1 MVTRTEPTTYFI
13 AEAGVNHDGDMDQ
26 AERLVDAAV
35 DAGADAVKFQTFV
48 ADRLATRDA
57 PKAPY
62 QEETTGEQSQYEMLR
77 ELELTRADHER
88 LQSYCR
94 EHDIE
99 FLSTPFDA
107 ESATLLDDLDVPR
120 VKLGSGELDNHPLL
134 EHVAGFGRPMVV
146 STGMG
151 TVAEVRDALDAIRS
165 VDEDLA
171 VTFLHCTTAYPASLD
186 EVNLRAMRTMAE
198 ELPTPV
204 GYSDHTTRVEVPAF
218 AVAAGAT
225 VVEKHFTLDRTLPG
239 PDHRASLEPDELATA
254 VSLVR
259 DAETVLGSAEKAPTR
274 TERENRAVI
283 RKSLHATT
291 DVAPG
296 ERFSAENVSVTR
308 PADGLPPTAY
318 ERVLGTTARV
328 AVEAGTAVTE
338 DAIDGPVETDDVFE
352 GPAESDDR

>member
-1 MVTRTEPTTYFI
+1 MTCYVV
-13 AEAGVNHDGDMDQ
+13 AEAGVNHDGDVSQ

-35 DAGADAVKFQTFV
+35 AAGADAVKFQTFV
-48 ADRLATRDA
+48 ADRLATPDA

-77 ELELTRADHER
+77 SLELPRSAHER

-94 EHDIE
+94 DQGIE
-99 FLSTPFDA
+99 FLSTPFDV

-134 EHVAGFGRPMVV
+134 RHVARFGRPMVV

-151 TVAEVRDALDAIRS
+151 TMGEVHDALAAIRNANPD
-165 VDEDLA
+165 VP
-171 VTFLHCTTAYPASLD
+171 VTFLHCTTAYPAALD
-186 EVNLRAMRTMAE
+186 EVNLRAMVTMAD

-204 GYSDHTTRVEVPAF
+204 GYSDHTTRVEVPAL

-239 PDHRASLEPDELATA
+239 PDHRASLEPDELAAA

-259 DAETVLGSAEKAPTR
+259 DAETALGSPEKRPTG
-274 TERENRAVI
+274 TERENRPVV
-283 RKSLHATT
+283 RKSLHAAT
-291 DVAPG
+291 DVAAG
-296 ERFSAENVSVTR
+296 ERFTADNVSVTR
-308 PADGLPPTAY
+308 PADGLPPRTYDA
-318 ERVLGTTARV
+318 VLGATASV
-328 AVEAGTAVTE
+328 ALDAGAAITDAAVGE
-338 DAIDGPVETDDVFE
+338 WDGGER
-352 GPAESDDR
+352 G

>member
-1 MVTRTEPTTYFI
+1 MTCYFI
-13 AEAGVNHDGDMDQ
+13 AEAGVNHDGDVGQ
-26 AERLVDAAV
+26 AERLVDVAA

-77 ELELTRADHER
+77 SLELSPGAHER

-94 EHDIE
+94 ERDVE
-99 FLSTPFDA
+99 FLSTPFGV
-107 ESATLLDDLDVPR
+107 ESATLLDGLDVSLI
-120 VKLGSGELDNHPLL
+120 KLGSGELDNHPLL
-134 EHVAGFGRPMVV
+134 RHVAGFGRPMVV

-151 TVAEVRDALDAIRS
+151 TMAEVRDALDVVRS
-165 VDEDLA
+165 ANPDVP
-171 VTFLHCTTAYPASLD
+171 VTFLHCTTAYPAALD
-186 EVNLRAMRTMAE
+186 EVNLRAMRTLAD
-198 ELPTPV
+198 ELPVPV

-239 PDHRASLEPDELATA
+239 PDHRASLEPDELAAA

-259 DAETVLGSAEKAPTR
+259 DAETVLGSPEKAPAE
-274 TERENRAVI
+274 TERENLPVV
-283 RKSLHATT
+283 RKSLHAAT

-296 ERFSAENVSVTR
+296 ERFTADNVSVTR
-308 PADGLPPTAY
+308 PADGLSPTVY
-318 ERVLGTTARV
+318 DSVLGSTARV
-328 AVEAGTAVTE
+328 ALDAGAAIT
-338 DAIDGPVETDDVFE
+338 DAAIEGRADSPGWVDDVHE
-352 GPAESDDR
+352 GGD